1 MINRKDLARRVSD
14 KTGYY
19 MQDIIDILEAE
30 EDSIA
35 EFIEEGHTKIK
46 HHKLFQL
53 EVKVRPSK
61 KAYDGFSKEYFELP
75 ERKYID
81 FKPLRQ
87 MEDAINKING
97 EGK

>member
-1 MINRKDLARRVSD
+1 MINRQDLARKISD

-19 MQDIIDILEAE
+19 IQDIVDILEAE
-30 EDSIA
+30 EESIA
-35 EFIEEGHTKIK
+35 DFIEEGHTKIK

-53 EVKVRPSK
+53 EVKTRPSK
-61 KAYDGFSKEYFELP
+61 KAYDGFNKEYFDLP

-81 FKPLRQ
+81 FKPLVQ
-87 MEDAINKING
+87 LEKAIESINR